1 MNREQTQLL
10 GRFDRDPGRFRPMF
24 YSVLVSVPLAV
35 NGIASNS
42 VPVYNQP
49 FILKRLTHE
58 IIGPGADPAVLGW
71 GIYQDGQ
78 YSITFKDEQ
87 SVYQNNPISANAM
100 FGNVHQGL
108 SIPLAMPL
116 PYAGSKTLAFEI
128 QNLAARVLAGAEFFT
143 VQIGLHGVSDWGDL
157 QDKP

>member
-1 MNREQTQLL
+1 MNRQQTELL
-10 GRFDRDPGRFRPMF
+10 GRFDKDPGRFRPMF
-24 YSVLVSVPLAV
+24 YSVRISVPMAI
-35 NGIASNS
+35 NGVASNS

-58 IIGPGADPAVLGW
+58 IIGPAADPDVLGW
-71 GIYQDGQ
+71 DVYQDGQ
-78 YSITFKDEQ
+78 YSISFKDEQ

-116 PYAGSKTLAFEI
+116 PYAGSKTLAFDV
-128 QNLAARVLAGAEFFT
+128 QNLVTRTLQDVEFFT
-143 VQIGLHGVSDWGDL
+143 LQIGLHGVSDWGDL
-157 QDKP
+157 LDRP